1 MPELAYSELRADHL
15 TTCLQALERLGLEQP
30 FLSYYFWQ
38 VGGAQME
45 AARPLVAIE
54 TYQRGLA
61 RATEPSI
68 YTAAIRVDLAAVLLG
83 EGCWRDAKRLL
94 TEVEPELDAVG
105 ATDVERFYR
114 TEIVARWF
122 GIQGEIDL
130 QLGLPDRAAAR
141 FAREAEA
148 AREAWQIQQASFP
161 DEFSASRWDA
171 LRHRFHLALASSD
184 FASVD
189 PLLEKSR
196 TDPFYTDWTP
206 SLDVE
211 FAVIAGAARYE
222 LERRGRPVV
231 DAAEATLEAAAAN
244 SAARSIDKEQALM
257 LLAKLHIE
265 SGNWGRA
272 RELVDELRRLH
283 PQWPTPRC
291 GSNPTA
297 ITVDAYDARVR
308 YETAADDAARR
319 AVLEDFER
327 SFELF
332 LRAWSEAP
340 DRDAGIA
347 FLRYGERALVLDEL
361 LRMCLAVDGPEL
373 GAKRALQWLGNAQL
387 LGSLATHWKLAR
399 KPVEEWLAPLVV
411 DGAGV
416 IFVQSGRQ
424 QSTLFV
430 VDSAGIVTRP
440 LASDWRINVKVGALR
455 GAVARAVRSKGDG
468 SAPPVEE
475 ARELADL
482 VLPADLRARVA
493 SWSHA
498 WALGVESLGTLAFEL
513 VPLADGRRLGDV
525 LPISYVPSLPVAAEL
540 ATRAR
545 VRGAEP
551 ESATK
556 AAVLAAPSVAPA
568 VASKWKSSAL
578 SIDRAVF
585 DTWSDAW
592 GGRFESWLGDA
603 ATSQALCGAGASGVD
618 ALQVIVH
625 GIEDVSRESA
635 AGLLLAGEHGEFWT
649 DALRGP
655 TPRLVMLAA
664 CQIDDRPVR
673 IGDDGRAGWAGRLA
687 IEGSDCV
694 VLTPV
699 DLELKRALAFFE
711 LVQRSLARG
720 RAPAAALVDARR
732 ELAKS
737 GARAQDYLIY
747 AWGAGVQPIV
757 AAASTSATD
766 TNAAGAATEAAT
778 PAFNS
783 SWIVIGGVVLV
794 VFVVGGI
801 VARRRA

>member
-1 MPELAYSELRADHL
+1 MR
-15 TTCLQALERLGLEQP
+15 ALERLELEQP

-38 VGGAQME
+38 IGGAQME
-45 AARPLVAIE
+45 AARPLVAID
-54 TYQRGLA
+54 TYQRGIA
-61 RATEPSI
+61 KATQPNV
-68 YTAAIRVDLAAVLLG
+68 YAAAMKVDLAAVLIG
-83 EGCWRDAKRLL
+83 EGCWRDAKQLL
-94 TEVEPELDAVG
+94 TEAEPELGAVDA
-105 ATDVERFYR
+105 TEVERFYR
-114 TEIVARWF
+114 TETVAHWF

-130 QLGLPDRAAAR
+130 QLGLPDRAATR
-141 FAREAEA
+141 FQREAEA
-148 AREAWQIQQASFP
+148 AREAWQIQQTAFP
-161 DEFSASRWDA
+161 NEFSASRWDA

-189 PLLEKSR
+189 ALLEKSR
-196 TDPFYTDWTP
+196 TDPLYPDWTP
-206 SLDVE
+206 SLDAE
-211 FAVIAGAARYE
+211 FAVLAGAARYE
-222 LERRGRPVV
+222 LERRGKPVV
-231 DAAEATLEAAAAN
+231 DDAEATLEAAAAN

-257 LLAKLHIE
+257 LLAKLQIE
-265 SGNWGRA
+265 SGNWEAA

-291 GSNPTA
+291 GSNPTS

-308 YETAADDAARR
+308 YESATDDTTRR
-319 AVLEDFER
+319 SVLEDFER
-327 SFELF
+327 SFEVF
-332 LRAWSEAP
+332 LRAWSDAP

-361 LRMCLAVDGPEL
+361 LRMCLAVDGPEV

-387 LGSLATHWKLAR
+387 LGSLATHWQLAR
-399 KPVEEWLAPLVV
+399 KPVDEWLAPLVV

-416 IFVQSGRQ
+416 LFVQSGRQ

-430 VDSAGIVTRP
+430 VDAAGIVTRP
-440 LASDWRINVKVGALR
+440 LAADWQIATQVGALR
-455 GAVARAVRSKGDG
+455 GAVARAVRAQGDG
-468 SAPPVEE
+468 SAPPVDE
-475 ARELADL
+475 ARALADL
-482 VLPADLRARVA
+482 VLPADLRPRVA
-493 SWSHA
+493 GWSHA
-498 WALGVESLGTLAFEL
+498 WAIGVESLGTLAFEL

-556 AAVLAAPSVAPA
+556 AAVLAAPSVVPA

-578 SIDRAVF
+578 TIDDAVF
-585 DTWSDAW
+585 EPWADAW
-592 GGRFESWLGDA
+592 GGRFESWIGAA
-603 ATSQALCGAGASGVD
+603 ATANALCEAGANGVD
-618 ALQVIVH
+618 ALQVVVH
-625 GIEDVSRESA
+625 GIEDVTRESA
-635 AGLLLAGEHGEFWT
+635 AGLLLAGAQGEFWT

-655 TPRLVMLAA
+655 TPRLVLLAA

-673 IGDDGRAGWAGRLA
+673 IGDDGRAGWAGRFA

-711 LVQRSLARG
+711 IVQRSLARG

-757 AAASTSATD
+757 AAPATPVTAD

-778 PAFNS
+778 PAFEMR
-783 SWIVIGGVVLV
+783 WILIGGVVLV

-801 VARRRA
+801 VARRRS